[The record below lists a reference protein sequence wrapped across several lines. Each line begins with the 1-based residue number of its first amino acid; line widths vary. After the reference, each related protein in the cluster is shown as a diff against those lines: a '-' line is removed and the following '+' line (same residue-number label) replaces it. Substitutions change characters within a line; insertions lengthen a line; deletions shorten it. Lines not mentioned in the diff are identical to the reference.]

1 MATVYRYRVWC
12 DTESGW
18 QYVWAESEPT
28 DCPNNNGHTIDSDKT
43 AVMESAGTSQ
53 TYTAEGAAVITKKDR
68 GELAGNST
76 IMKRLDAELAPESS
90 ATKEWVIPFGKTW
103 CMRLFSSSVMAF
115 EVESRMELYIPDG
128 QSGFDRSNPFE
139 NHSDEPVSML
149 KLDGNSDSAPFYEG
163 LRFVGDGSTKIR
175 ITIENKDAL
184 DSVEASAY
192 CNGYESDS
200 IATSAPTVDAPISSG
215 ATSVSGTSAEADGTT
230 VQVHINGTPSGT
242 AAAVSGGTW
251 TKGGLAA
258 LSVSDEIQ
266 AKATAADKTE
276 SDHSNRVTVA

>member
-1 MATVYRYRVWC
+1 MAVVYKFRIWC
-12 DTESGW
+12 VTESIYV
-18 QYVWAESEPT
+18 YVWSGTEPT
-28 DCPNNNGHTIDSDKT
+28 QCPNDSGHTIDTSSI
-43 AVMESAGTSQ
+43 VSVESIGDAQSYTS
-53 TYTAEGAAVITKKDR
+53 EGAAITTKKDR
-68 GELAGNST
+68 GELVGNST
-76 IMKRLDAELAPESS
+76 VMKRLDAELAPEST

-103 CMRLFSSSVMAF
+103 HMRLFSSSVMAF

-128 QSGFDRSNPFE
+128 QSGFERVNPFE
-139 NHSDEPVSML
+139 SHSDEPVSML

-163 LRFVGDGSTKIR
+163 LRFVGDGSAKIC

-200 IATSAPTVDAPISSG
+200 IATSAPTVDSPISAS

-230 VQVHINGTPSGT
+230 VQVHVNGSPSGT
-242 AAAVSGGTW
+242 AAAVSGGSW

-258 LSVSDEIQ
+258 LSASDEVQ
-266 AKATAADKTE
+266 AKAIAADKTE
-276 SDHSNRVTVA
+276 SGFSNRVMVA